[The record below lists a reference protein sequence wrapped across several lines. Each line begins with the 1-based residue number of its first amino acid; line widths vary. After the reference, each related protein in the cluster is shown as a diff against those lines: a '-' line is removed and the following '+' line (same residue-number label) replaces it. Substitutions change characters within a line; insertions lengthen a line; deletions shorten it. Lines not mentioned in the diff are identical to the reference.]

1 MMAAPMMALIAA
13 LIVASQRL
21 SADGVKEALRREA
34 LRRRARGWRTS
45 LAASCPYREASV
57 RRVQQRLAG
66 RGGAFALWAL
76 GCLLGCLVAACVVL
90 GAWTLLLM
98 RAEATRLNLRPTMF
112 TNFRLVLFGSA
123 KVQRTCCVCEEVTWP
138 FGLRRACR
146 NRALCCV

>member
-1 MMAAPMMALIAA
+1 MMALIAA

-34 LRRRARGWRTS
+34 LRRGRGDGARAWPL
-45 LAASCPYREASV
+45 LAHTEASV